1 MPLMTIKKSR
11 QSINYFSFLVIF
23 IGIIFLFLSSCKYFV
38 TPISDIVAKPEKF
51 ENRTVIIRGTVISS
65 QKLSSSSKEG
75 SFIIDD
81 GTEKMKVIT
90 TKDLPATGKKT
101 FVRGKVRSNF
111 VLFGKHFGVVIK
123 VN

>member
-1 MPLMTIKKSR
+1 MTIKKSK
-11 QSINYFSFLVIF
+11 QSTKGLCFLLVS
-23 IGIIFLFLSSCKYFV
+23 IGIIFSFLSSCKYFV
-38 TPISDIVAKPEKF
+38 TPISNIVANPEKF